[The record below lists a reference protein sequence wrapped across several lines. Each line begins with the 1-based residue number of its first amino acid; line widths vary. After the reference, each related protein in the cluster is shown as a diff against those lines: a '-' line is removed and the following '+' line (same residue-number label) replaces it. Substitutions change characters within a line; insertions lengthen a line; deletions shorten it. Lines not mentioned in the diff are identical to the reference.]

1 MQRMDELLY
10 REEMMWFQRSR
21 ISWLCEGDRN
31 TKYFHR
37 KAATGARRNR
47 IKRLIKDD
55 GQATSHREQ
64 SRDGENGHKFL
75 QNHVYCR

>member
-1 MQRMDELLY
+1 
-10 REEMMWFQRSR
+10 
-21 ISWLCEGDRN
+21 LCEGDRN

-55 GQATSHREQ
+55 GQATENKVEMEKMVTNFFKTMYIVDRTV
-64 SRDGENGHKFL
+64 RPDGVVHLF
-75 QNHVYCR
+75 Q